1 MNTENNNK
9 IYSVYI
15 KTESYDF
22 KLLDIAMKTI
32 YNCLIDGGIQCNPP
46 RPLMTKNVKFTIRR
60 APSIYKSSFEKF
72 VFRIHSRLLVIKNT
86 DNLDKL
92 ICLSKADIPKA
103 VNIDI
108 KILTQT
114 EIENDIIR
122 RREIRKKI
130 NLK

>member
-1 MNTENNNK
+1 MTQDNNK
-9 IYSVYI
+9 IYSVFI

-32 YNCLIDGGIQCNPP
+32 YNCLIEGGITCNPP

-92 ICLSKADIPKA
+92 ICLSKADVPKA

-108 KILTQT
+108 KILTKS
-114 EIENDIIR
+114 EIENNSIR
-122 RREIRKKI
+122 RKEIRKK
-130 NLK
+130 

>member
-1 MNTENNNK
+1 MNQQQNSEQL
-9 IYSVYI
+9 YSVFI

-46 RPLMTKNVKFTIRR
+46 RPLITKKVKFAIRR

-108 KILTQT
+108 RILTKS
-114 EIENDIIR
+114 EIESNNER
-122 RREIRKKI
+122 RKSIKK
-130 NLK
+130 KCT